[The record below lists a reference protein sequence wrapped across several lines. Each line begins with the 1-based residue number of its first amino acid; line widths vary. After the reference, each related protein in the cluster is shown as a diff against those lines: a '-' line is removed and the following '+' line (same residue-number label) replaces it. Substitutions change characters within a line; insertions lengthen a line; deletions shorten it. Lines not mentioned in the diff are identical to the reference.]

1 MLANWLVVRLAPAGL
16 CNACVA
22 LTHSTAHHVHTNGHA
37 QVDLQ
42 PRVGTS
48 STGIS
53 REAFIS
59 NVARDI
65 AGKIPEPFDTQLLK
79 KSIGIPS
86 PTQVVLLQETERWNK
101 VSFSAT
107 YVKPTKLAAEN
118 IYNSTMVCP

>member
-1 MLANWLVVRLAPAGL
+1 MRLDQQGCAMRMLPLSYGTVHHDEAYGL
-16 CNACVA
+16 
-22 LTHSTAHHVHTNGHA
+22 A

-86 PTQVVLLQETERWNK
+86 PPQVVLLQETERWNK
-101 VSFSAT
+101 VSLSAT
-107 YVKPTKLAAEN
+107 CMATNILAVSDCLHRCN
-118 IYNSTMVCP
+118 TLLHNKK